1 MLRKLHGKN
10 LVNKSNEIKK
20 NNTRKVF
27 LQNLNHRSPSEKK
40 RLLQCSKT
48 KSSVSLK
55 KPNLKK
61 SPSALHMLG
70 KIISKYKN

>member
-1 MLRKLHGKN
+1 MLRKLHAKN
-10 LVNKSNEIKK
+10 LVHKSNDIKK
-20 NNTRKVF
+20 NNTPKVF
-27 LQNLNHRSPSEKK
+27 LKNLNHRSPSEKK

-61 SPSALHMLG
+61 NPSALHMLG
-70 KIISKYKN
+70 EIISKYKN